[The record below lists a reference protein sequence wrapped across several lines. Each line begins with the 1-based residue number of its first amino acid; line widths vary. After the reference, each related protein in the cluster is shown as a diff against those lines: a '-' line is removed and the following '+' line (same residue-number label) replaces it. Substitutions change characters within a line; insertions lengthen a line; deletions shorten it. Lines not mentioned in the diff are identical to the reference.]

1 MSAYGKVKIL
11 MRMENNELVFN
22 VTREKFVSV
31 MTKIGV
37 VLSVFGLG
45 VLLYAIV
52 TEPESVCFMGGFI
65 ILLIVIWLFTYLEAP
80 KRVMLTDDAIVL
92 YKVRGRL
99 VLPFGGIKSIREYPS
114 LKGVR
119 LCGSGG
125 LYGFIGYF
133 YDKEIGRHLRYV
145 GNHDEAFLIELKS
158 GKKYVLSC
166 ENSGRVIEFVRDKL
180 RTEA

>member
-1 MSAYGKVKIL
+1 

-31 MTKIGV
+31 MTIIGNVLLCLAIGV
-37 VLSVFGLG
+37 M
-45 VLLYAIV
+45 LYAAI
-52 TEPESVCFMGGFI
+52 TEPSFTYISGAF
-65 ILLIVIWLFTYLEAP
+65 ILLMVVICLFTYLEAP

-166 ENSGRVIEFVRDKL
+166 ENSGHVIEFVRDKL